1 MPNRKK
7 FTLIELLVV
16 IAIIAILASMLLPA
30 LSKARER
37 AYAISCV
44 EQLKQISLAYQQ
56 YSADNED
63 WTPLAFI
70 QSLPNISSP
79 TIDTGTPAI
88 LLRNYLGQPDWTT
101 AKFANCPGLRHTG
114 SVSAGYGN
122 PASGA
127 WVTYSYN
134 IYTAKRLLAR
144 IPKPTMRVIV
154 MDHLPGGWSTYG
166 NFSSTSSLLSNK
178 YVRIHSGGVNAAFL
192 DGHVSYFKP
201 RDLFWISSP
210 ADYTNLKYW
219 NK

>member
-16 IAIIAILASMLLPA
+16 IAIIAVLASMLLPA
-30 LSKARER
+30 LGKARER

-56 YSADNED
+56 YTADNED
-63 WTPLAFI
+63 WTPPASNPGS
-70 QSLPNISSP
+70 SLPIYVP
-79 TIDTGTPAI
+79 IDAGTPVL
-88 LLRNYLGQPDWTT
+88 LLRDYLGQPDWKT
-101 AKFANCPGLRHTG
+101 AKLVNCPGLR
-114 SVSAGYGN
+114 SQVSKYYN
-122 PASGA
+122 TASGS

-134 IYTAKRLLAR
+134 VNTAKRHLAR

-154 MDHLPGGWSTYG
+154 VDHLPAGWSTYG
-166 NFSSTSSLLSNK
+166 NFTSPSSLLSNK

-201 RDLFWISSP
+201 RDLFWISASPGP

-219 NK
+219 SK

>member
-44 EQLKQISLAYQQ
+44 GQLKQISLAYQQ
-56 YSADNED
+56 YTVDNED
-63 WTPLAFI
+63 WTPPA
-70 QSLPNISSP
+70 SNPASPSP
-79 TIDTGTPAI
+79 TFPPIDAGTPVL
-88 LLRNYLGQPDWTT
+88 LLRDYLGQPDWTT
-101 AKFANCPGLRHTG
+101 AKFANCPGLRHAG

-134 IYTAKRLLAR
+134 INTAKRLLAR
-144 IPKPTMRVIV
+144 IPKTTMRVIV

-178 YVRIHSGGVNAAFL
+178 YLRVHSGGVNAAFL

-219 NK
+219 NE